1 MQQNKAEMVE
11 NDSTVSSQQHQ
22 LIGGVQF
29 YFLIWIL
36 ILKSTFQ
43 NLADAQNFSPYINVL
58 SSFISKF

>member
-43 NLADAQNFSPYINVL
+43 NLSDAQNFSPYINVL
-58 SSFISKF
+58 SSFFSKS